1 MVNTAVI
8 LMLCSL
14 TSLSLRRGN
23 EGEATTIRNLY
34 NAITDKIHE
43 FENNCEPLQERSN
56 SSKPKF
62 IRLKEPKK
70 KIEVQ
75 EKEKTKLV
83 LYPNPTNGIVNISF
97 PDIKQVSVIDITG
110 RTVLGKQTGGVNN
123 MQLNVGSIGKG
134 IFLVRVTDTKGNAHT
149 SKLVIQ

>member
-43 FENNCEPLQERSN
+43 FENNCEPPAARGSN
-56 SSKPKF
+56 KPAF
-62 IRLKEPKK
+62 IRLKQPKEK
-70 KIEVQ
+70 FVEQ
-75 EKEKTKLV
+75 EKEKSRLV
-83 LYPNPTNGIVNISF
+83 LYPNPASSIVTVKYKNIKQMQIFDIAGRLIKTEAYNGIENNTKLNVSGLHKGVYIIKVIS
-97 PDIKQVSVIDITG
+97 
-110 RTVLGKQTGGVNN
+110 VLGIAE
-123 MQLNVGSIGKG
+123 S
-134 IFLVRVTDTKGNAHT
+134 TKLIIN
-149 SKLVIQ
+149 